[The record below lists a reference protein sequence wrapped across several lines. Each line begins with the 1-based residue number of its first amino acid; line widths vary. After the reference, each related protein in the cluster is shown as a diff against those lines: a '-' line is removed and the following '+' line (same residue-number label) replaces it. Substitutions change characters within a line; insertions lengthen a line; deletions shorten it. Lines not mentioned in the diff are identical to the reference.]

1 MWSSNAPAL
10 FYDRCPQT
18 VLLLHHQVLMMTLCF
33 LVLSLPLMLTSLA
46 WHHLRFVLFPFCLLR
61 SCLLVKGLYLLL
73 ILFSLLVAWSRC
85 CSWSLTWGGRPS
97 WGGLGRWVLMSLV
110 YLIPGD
116 DKQKLN
122 NDLICFYPY
131 RATTLAIVLTS
142 WRRPSKCSL
151 LRESG
156 QASAH
161 EPGSHQATCTPDPLS
176 PSLGLSHQLRVCDNF
191 LNSSMVLCLRYR
203 RIGVQREGRGER
215 KAW

>member
-10 FYDRCPQT
+10 FYDRRPQT
-18 VLLLHHQVLMMTLCF
+18 VLLLHRQLLMMTLCF

-61 SCLLVKGLYLLL
+61 SCLLAKGLYLLR
-73 ILFSLLVAWSRC
+73 ILFSLLVAWFRC
-85 CSWSLTWGGRPS
+85 CSWSLM
-97 WGGLGRWVLMSLV
+97 WGGLGRWVLMSLA
-110 YLIPGD
+110 YLVPGD

-122 NDLICFYPY
+122 SDLICFYPY
-131 RATTLAIVLTS
+131 RATMLAIVLTS
-142 WRRPSKCSL
+142 WRRPSKRSL

-156 QASAH
+156 QASAY
-161 EPGSHQATCTPDPLS
+161 ESGYHQATCTPDLLS

-191 LNSSMVLCLRYR
+191 LNSSTGLCLRYR

>member
-1 MWSSNAPAL
+1 M
-10 FYDRCPQT
+10 
-18 VLLLHHQVLMMTLCF
+18 LLLHHQVLMMTLCF

-122 NDLICFYPY
+122 SDLICFYPY

-142 WRRPSKCSL
+142 WRRPSKHSL

-156 QASAH
+156 QASDH

>member
-1 MWSSNAPAL
+1 MFLGVVPCPDADLTSMASPQVCAFSLLLAVLLSACQGTLPYLNSLLSSGSL
-10 FYDRCPQT
+10 VQ
-18 VLLLHHQVLMMTLCF
+18 VLLLEPGVG
-33 LVLSLPLMLTSLA
+33 
-46 WHHLRFVLFPFCLLR
+46 R
-61 SCLLVKGLYLLL
+61 S
-73 ILFSLLVAWSRC
+73 
-85 CSWSLTWGGRPS
+85 S
-97 WGGLGRWVLMSLV
+97 WGGLGRWVLMSLAS
-110 YLIPGD
+110 LIPGD

-122 NDLICFYPY
+122 SDLICFYPY

-142 WRRPSKCSL
+142 WRRPSKRSL